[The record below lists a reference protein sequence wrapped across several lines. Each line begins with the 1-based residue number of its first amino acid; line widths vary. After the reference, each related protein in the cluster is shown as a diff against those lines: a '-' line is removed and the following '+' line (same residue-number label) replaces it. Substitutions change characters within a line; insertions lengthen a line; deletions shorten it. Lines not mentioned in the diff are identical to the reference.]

1 MRVFKRSIQ
10 NDFVIKL
17 FAVNVN
23 ILSLVINSENESSK
37 DVTKMTSS
45 FMSGYNLISIA
56 GKTQAIV
63 AKCVAILT
71 IIEIS

>member
-23 ILSLVINSENESSK
+23 ILSLVINSENESFK
-37 DVTKMTSS
+37 DVTKMFSS
-45 FMSGYNLISIA
+45 VMRGHNLISIA

-63 AKCVAILT
+63 AKWVAFLT